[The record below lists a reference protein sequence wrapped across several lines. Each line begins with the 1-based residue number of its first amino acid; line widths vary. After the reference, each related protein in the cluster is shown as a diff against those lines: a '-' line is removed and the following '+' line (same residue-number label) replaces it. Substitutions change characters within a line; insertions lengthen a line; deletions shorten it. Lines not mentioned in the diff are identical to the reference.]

1 MDEVKEIADVAKK
14 IFLKDGYHAPMVFVK
29 GTNGKVFFELVNFG
43 ETAGARER
51 SMLNAGTLIACK
63 RNVGDLELIILVNE
77 AWMGMNL
84 SLMPSQDPKR
94 IEALL
99 VTSLDARTQEERLLI
114 FEIKRDPKGN
124 ILDLKEMVLPEAV
137 ETKGILLPAF
147 QRGYQI
153 VSPIY
158 N

>member
-1 MDEVKEIADVAKK
+1 VDEVKEIANFAKK
-14 IFLKDGYHAPMVFVK
+14 IFLQDGYHAPMVFVK
-29 GTNGKVFFELVNFG
+29 GTSGKVFFELVNFG
-43 ETAGARER
+43 ETAGERER

-84 SLMPSQDPKR
+84 SVMPSQDPKR

-99 VTSLDARTQEERLLI
+99 VNSLDARTQEERLLI

-124 ILDLKEMVLPEAV
+124 ILDLKEMVLPEVV
-137 ETKGILLPAF
+137 ETKGWLLPAF
-147 QRGYQI
+147 LKGYQLI
-153 VSPIY
+153 SPVH

>member
-1 MDEVKEIADVAKK
+1 VDEVKEIADVAKK
-14 IFLKDGYHAPMVFVK
+14 IFLQDGYHAPMVFVK
-29 GTNGKVFFELVNFG
+29 GTNGKLFFELTNFG
-43 ETAGARER
+43 ATAGERER

-99 VTSLDARTQEERLLI
+99 ISSLDARTKEERLLI
-114 FEIKRDPKGN
+114 FEVKRDPKGKV
-124 ILDLKEMVLPEAV
+124 LDLKELIFPNTVEA
-137 ETKGILLPAF
+137 KGWLLPAF
-147 QRGYQI
+147 LKGYQI
-153 VSPIY
+153 ISPVH